1 MGAVEGGEV
10 LGIGIIM
17 ECLQE
22 VGKRPDDIE
31 RLNRVER
38 GAAMDEEVALRRNDV
53 ISSWPGAEQLGRKEM
68 SLIIVDAEHRWSS
81 GQSSGLTEG
90 EGGEFKRDGSWLKK
104 LEKAEFSVLAFS
116 RSVEAEEDELLRIGM
131 EILSNSMHSGRDVC
145 WCRQSLGKFLP
156 VSPSIS
162 QFLHPTNPNPEEVS
176 SSFSLHLPVSPS
188 HQPQPR

>member
-31 RLNRVER
+31 RLNRMEI

-68 SLIIVDAEHRWSS
+68 SLIFVDAEHRWSS

-90 EGGEFKRDGSWLKK
+90 EGGEFERDGSWLKK

-131 EILSNSMHSGRDVC
+131 GDLF
-145 WCRQSLGKFLP
+145 FLRER
-156 VSPSIS
+156 
-162 QFLHPTNPNPEEVS
+162 T
-176 SSFSLHLPVSPS
+176 
-188 HQPQPR
+188 

>member
-10 LGIGIIM
+10 FGIGMIM

-22 VGKRPDDIE
+22 VGKRPEDIE

-53 ISSWPGAEQLGRKEM
+53 ISSWPGAEQLGREEM
-68 SLIIVDAEHRWSS
+68 SLIIVGAEHRWSS

-90 EGGEFKRDGSWLKK
+90 EGGETDGSWLKK

-131 EILSNSMHSGRDVC
+131 GDL
-145 WCRQSLGKFLP
+145 F
-156 VSPSIS
+156 
-162 QFLHPTNPNPEEVS
+162 
-176 SSFSLHLPVSPS
+176 FS
-188 HQPQPR
+188 RERT